1 MESLP
6 TPQTNCITDKCI
18 VFFELTDGFDDK
30 FQSVTVH
37 IIKVQSYL
45 EFVQKSEQPYYFIV
59 GSNDVHKARTLVN
72 SLRADGKLGLTPLFS
87 FTSFGEPTDR
97 LLDGIVKNIEAANEQ
112 AAVITEAL
120 EELDGEYL
128 EGSGS
133 STYRLLALLY
143 SRPDDLL
150 SPFRSWR
157 NEGYYRYP
165 MIDAMFGRTDGPA
178 LIESLIDRR
187 LLEPSRL
194 IDRLRQCPKCNG
206 AHLNYIDICPNC
218 RGIDIVNQPFL
229 HCFTCGHVAPEE
241 LFFAQEG
248 LMCPNCKNRL
258 RHIGSDYDRPLEN
271 YRCRDCEHIFI
282 EPAVSCHCMHCGS
295 ASEPDALTPKLI
307 YAYQLTEKGRISAT
321 TGSVEDIFS
330 LFDNLNNVNPVV
342 FESML
347 DWLLSLCRRHADEHF
362 SLIVIRM
369 INVLELTDQLGRHKA
384 KELID
389 EFARRVRELIRS
401 TDLTTRTNQN
411 TLWLLLPKTPHSGNQ
426 IVLGRILAIRTG
438 SDIGLELSTTSFH
451 APSQSMEAETAKLLM
466 ARLQSEVAE

>member
-1 MESLP
+1 
-6 TPQTNCITDKCI
+6 
-18 VFFELTDGFDDK
+18 
-30 FQSVTVH
+30 
-37 IIKVQSYL
+37 
-45 EFVQKSEQPYYFIV
+45 
-59 GSNDVHKARTLVN
+59 
-72 SLRADGKLGLTPLFS
+72 
-87 FTSFGEPTDR
+87 
-97 LLDGIVKNIEAANEQ
+97 
-112 AAVITEAL
+112 
-120 EELDGEYL
+120 
-128 EGSGS
+128 
-133 STYRLLALLY
+133 
-143 SRPDDLL
+143 
-150 SPFRSWR
+150 
-157 NEGYYRYP
+157 
-165 MIDAMFGRTDGPA
+165 
-178 LIESLIDRR
+178 
-187 LLEPSRL
+187 
-194 IDRLRQCPKCNG
+194 
-206 AHLNYIDICPNC
+206 
-218 RGIDIVNQPFL
+218 
-229 HCFTCGHVAPEE
+229 
-241 LFFAQEG
+241 
-248 LMCPNCKNRL
+248 MCPNCKNRL